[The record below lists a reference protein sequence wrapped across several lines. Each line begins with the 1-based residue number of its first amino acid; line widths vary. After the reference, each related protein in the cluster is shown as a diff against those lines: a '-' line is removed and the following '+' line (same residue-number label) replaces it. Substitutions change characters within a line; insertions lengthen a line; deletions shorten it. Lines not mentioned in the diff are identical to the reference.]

1 MSEQMPYIPDQQPT
15 QSTQPLR
22 YMDGASAPQYAAN
35 APQEQPYAPYGPYGA
50 EPYRQPR
57 THKLRWLATLGMILS
72 IVGLS
77 AAVFWPL
84 WYLWLSCSLG
94 GLVCAIIAKAKKVP
108 SGKATAAL
116 VCGIIGLVLN
126 LMIVTA
132 TADSL
137 FPSSPVFPYNTEEHT
152 YQM

>member
-1 MSEQMPYIPDQQPT
+1 M
-15 QSTQPLR
+15 
-22 YMDGASAPQYAAN
+22 
-35 APQEQPYAPYGPYGA
+35 
-50 EPYRQPR
+50 
-57 THKLRWLATLGMILS
+57 
-72 IVGLS
+72 
-77 AAVFWPL
+77 
-84 WYLWLSCSLG
+84 
-94 GLVCAIIAKAKKVP
+94 CAIIAKAKKVP

-137 FPSSPVFPYNTEEHT
+137 FPSSPVFPYDTEEQT